1 VALTFELVRLNG
13 FPCKL
18 VSWLYKLLFEA
29 VDELVGLFQL
39 FIQFT
44 DQIFVYLLLLTK
56 LPIFLQDFT

>member
-1 VALTFELVRLNG
+1 
-13 FPCKL
+13 
-18 VSWLYKLLFEA
+18 
-29 VDELVGLFQL
+29 VGLFQL